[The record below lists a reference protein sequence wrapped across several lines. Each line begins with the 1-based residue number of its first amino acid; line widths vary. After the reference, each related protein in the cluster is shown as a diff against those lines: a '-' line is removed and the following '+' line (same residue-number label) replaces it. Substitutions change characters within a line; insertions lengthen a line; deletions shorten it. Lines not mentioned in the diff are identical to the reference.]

1 METGLVKNR
10 LIRIFKDNM
19 SLRESADYLG
29 SFSQESAFL
38 SISNA
43 QEFFKM
49 ALTLLRQQS

>member
-1 METGLVKNR
+1 VETGLIKNR